1 MMMKYIKTVTVLFI
15 FWALFICNNSVS
27 EELKNMCKE
36 KNIKI
41 TSVSDDL
48 KLCISE
54 KGLTVKHFNNHHSF
68 KFINHLETQFYL
80 IKTLPS
86 GFLCRDG
93 IFTSRSIPV
102 FKYKPVNGIYLYKL
116 KKEKNNFE
124 PILPAVPE
132 NFKIRDYLMVYDQ
145 QERRKKIGL
154 ALVIYNGMKNESN
167 GSIFI
172 MKKSEENIIKF
183 ELKKCRISMTDL
195 AKKIN
200 KYTMKRN

>member
-15 FWALFICNNSVS
+15 FWVLFICNNSFS
-27 EELKNMCKE
+27 EEIKNICKE

-54 KGLTVKHFNNHHSF
+54 KGLTVKHFNNYHSF

>member
-1 MMMKYIKTVTVLFI
+1 MIKYIKTLTVIFI
-15 FWALFICNNSVS
+15 FWALFICNNSVA

-183 ELKKCRISMTDL
+183 ELNKCRIIMTDL

-200 KYTMKRN
+200 KFTMKRN

>member
-1 MMMKYIKTVTVLFI
+1 MIKYIKTMTVIFI
-15 FWALFICNNSVS
+15 FWALFICNNSVR
-27 EELKNMCKE
+27 EEIKNMCKE

>member
-1 MMMKYIKTVTVLFI
+1 MIKYIKTLTVIFI

-172 MKKSEENIIKF
+172 MKKSEENIIEF

>member
-1 MMMKYIKTVTVLFI
+1 MIKYIKTLTVIFI
-15 FWALFICNNSVS
+15 FWALFIFNNSVS
-27 EELKNMCKE
+27 EEFKNMCKE

>member
-1 MMMKYIKTVTVLFI
+1 MIKYIKTLTVIFI
-15 FWALFICNNSVS
+15 FWALFICNNSVA

>member
-1 MMMKYIKTVTVLFI
+1 MIKYIKTLTVIFI
-15 FWALFICNNSVS
+15 FSALFICNNSVS
-27 EELKNMCKE
+27 EELKNICKE

-54 KGLTVKHFNNHHSF
+54 KGLTVKHFNNNHSF
-68 KFINHLETQFYL
+68 KFIDHLETQFYL

-183 ELKKCRISMTDL
+183 ELNKCRIIMTDL

-200 KYTMKRN
+200 KFTMKRN

>member
-1 MMMKYIKTVTVLFI
+1 MIKYIKTLTVIFI

-124 PILPAVPE
+124 PILPAVPK

-172 MKKSEENIIKF
+172 MKKSEENIIEF